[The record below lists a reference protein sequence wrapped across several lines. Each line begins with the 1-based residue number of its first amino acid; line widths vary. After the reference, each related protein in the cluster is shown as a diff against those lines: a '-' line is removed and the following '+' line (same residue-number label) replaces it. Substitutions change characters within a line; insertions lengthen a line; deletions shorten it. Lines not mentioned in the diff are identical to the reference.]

1 MANEEQGRYE
11 IVSNSN
17 DEDKNL
23 FKVISYGKVQR
34 LSSLLSKTEDLDVR
48 DSCMRTPLIH
58 AIFLSKD
65 DVRAHVVRLL
75 LRYGSDVNAQDAEGR
90 TALMYACMEDGK
102 VDSVRLLI
110 RCKKCDPNIQDR
122 EGYTAL
128 MHAAVSGN
136 TAGIRILTNHANT
149 KNVLKINAVSKQG
162 LSALELAVK
171 LRLSDVCKV
180 LVQEGCADTCV
191 KDKSALF
198 DILRDDSRTNT
209 PFNQRF
215 VTRHGFS
222 PRAGGTP
229 INPIS
234 MRASPFMRQN
244 SDLHRRVLLSPS
256 AELSSPIPGK
266 VQNTSGIYQ
275 RLLNSPNAQFPVSPR
290 EMVTPGLANLDIIR
304 KQPSSRRPLTPIT
317 PRNSALNENSPSP
330 VNTLPQPTRLPSIP
344 SGKRVHL
351 ENRADKSPREEC

>member
-1 MANEEQGRYE
+1 MMANEEPGHYE
-11 IVSNSN
+11 IISPVNE
-17 DEDKNL
+17 EDKNL
-23 FKVISYGKVQR
+23 FNVISYGKVQR

-58 AIFLSKD
+58 AIFLPKD

-90 TALMYACMEDGK
+90 TALMYACMEEGK

-110 RCKKCDPNIQDR
+110 RCKKCDANIQDR

-136 TAGIRILTNHANT
+136 ASGIRILTNHANT
-149 KNVLKINAVSKQG
+149 KNVLKINAISKQG

-198 DILRDDSRTNT
+198 DILRDETRTNT
-209 PFNQRF
+209 PFNQRL
-215 VTRHGFS
+215 VSRYGFS
-222 PRAGGTP
+222 PRPGGTP
-229 INPIS
+229 INPVS
-234 MRASPFMRQN
+234 MRASPFLRQN
-244 SDLHRRVLLSPS
+244 SDLVRRVLLSPS
-256 AELSSPIPGK
+256 VELTSPIPGK

-275 RLLNSPNAQFPVSPR
+275 RLLNSPNAQFPISPR
-290 EMVTPGLANLDIIR
+290 EIVTPGIANLDFIH
-304 KQPSSRRPLTPIT
+304 KPTSSRRPLTPIT
-317 PRNSALNENSPSP
+317 PRNSAAKANSPSP
-330 VNTLPQPTRLPSIP
+330 VNTLPQPSRLPSIP
-344 SGKRVHL
+344 SGKRVYPA
-351 ENRADKSPREEC
+351 NRADSPEDC